1 MNNKVGKGL
10 YICFGVGLINALA
23 SMFLLGYAKGDHD
36 RLKDL
41 ASKNDTL
48 KF

>member
-1 MNNKVGKGL
+1 MKNKVGKGL
-10 YICFGVGLINALA
+10 YICFGIGLIDALA
-23 SMFLLGYAKGDHD
+23 SMFLLGYAKGSHD
-36 RLKDL
+36 EFKDL